1 VQGPAGPAGT
11 LPAYTASGTALSGW
25 HVVYLTASNTRASLN
40 LTGSARFV
48 SATSYV
54 CFGSDV
60 TPSRTGAHVT
70 FTYTSGSQFNY
81 ALDGNGASATNVV
94 YIVCQGR

>member
-1 VQGPAGPAGT
+1 M
-11 LPAYTASGTALSGW
+11 
-25 HVVYLTASNTRASLN
+25 VYLTANNSKAAVN
-40 LTGSARFV
+40 LTGSAKFT

-60 TPSRTGAHVT
+60 TPARTGAHVT
-70 FTYTSGSQFNY
+70 FTYTSGSQFKY

-94 YIVCQGR
+94 YIVCEGR